1 MNFND
6 TFKLVKW
13 LCVGISLV
21 SILMAIIFAFLKMKE
36 LCLSF
41 ALEGIISLGGWAI
54 IEKFHLDD

>member
-6 TFKLVKW
+6 TFKLVKL
-13 LCVGISLV
+13 LCAAISLI
-21 SILMAIIFAFLKMKE
+21 SILVAIIFAVLKLKE